1 MSLVARSRRRM
12 SAIGVIS
19 LSRTHVI
26 SRHSEP
32 SRVVATPNNSY
43 TLQPG
48 FILYI
53 IFHVRLLIKLHA
65 SVYRGSVVYQ
75 L

>member
-1 MSLVARSRRRM
+1 MSLVARSRRNQP
-12 SAIGVIS
+12 
-19 LSRTHVI
+19 LPNHVI
-26 SRHSEP
+26 GRHSEP

-53 IFHVRLLIKLHA
+53 IFHIRLLIKLRA